1 MFDIQD
7 QTRSSL
13 SRKKLIIGL
22 ALVIATIGTTLATT
36 LTINTNNRVTF
47 GQGVYQI
54 RACDGW
60 IKISFEKTDT
70 AGGVMD
76 NGSMVQAVSAVNI
89 DSFNS
94 LACKNTNFKIK
105 LFKTGVATALN
116 LYTQE
121 NSTASNQVWLSVDN
135 SGVVTLFDT
144 SGTNLGEFGDTAVG
158 LGMDSENK
166 ALKTGFT
173 LPKNPLHFTNGFC
186 KTTQSKAIKYLIRI

>member
-1 MFDIQD
+1 MIALQD
-7 QTRSSL
+7 QAKSAFSK
-13 SRKKLIIGL
+13 KKLALG
-22 ALVIATIGTTLATT
+22 LVILVATVGTTLATT
-36 LTINTNNRVTF
+36 LTINTGNRVTF
-47 GQGVYQI
+47 GQGIYQI

-76 NGSMVQAVSAVNI
+76 GGSMVQAVSAINI

-116 LYTQE
+116 LYTQAD
-121 NSTASNQVWLSVDN
+121 STASNQVWLSVDN
-135 SGVVTLFDT
+135 DGLVTILDT

-158 LGMDSENK
+158 LGMDSE
-166 ALKTGFT
+166 TGRYSIYFFT
-173 LPKNPLHFTNGFC
+173 PLQPASNVNSYTVESGPN
-186 KTTQSKAIKYLIRI
+186 A

>member
-13 SRKKLIIGL
+13 SRKKLLIGL

-47 GQGVYQI
+47 GQGIYQI

-70 AGGVMD
+70 ASGVMD
-76 NGSMVQAVSAVNI
+76 NGTRVQAVSAVNV

-105 LFKTGVATALN
+105 LFKTGVASALN

-135 SGVVTLFDT
+135 SGVVTLLDT
-144 SGTNLGEFGDTAVG
+144 TGTNLGEFGDTAVG
-158 LGMDSENK
+158 LGMDSE
-166 ALKTGFT
+166 TGRYTIYFFT
-173 LPKNPLHFTNGFC
+173 PLQPASNVNSYTVESGPN
-186 KTTQSKAIKYLIRI
+186 A

>member
-1 MFDIQD
+1 MFGIQD
-7 QTRSSL
+7 QRDSSL
-13 SRKKLIIGL
+13 SRKKLLIGL
-22 ALVIATIGTTLATT
+22 ALVVATVGTTFAST

-47 GQGVYQI
+47 GQGIYQI

-135 SGVVTLFDT
+135 SGVVTLLDT
-144 SGTNLGEFGDTAVG
+144 TGTNLGEFGDTAVG
-158 LGMDSENK
+158 LGMDSE
-166 ALKTGFT
+166 TGRYTIYFFT
-173 LPKNPLHFTNGFC
+173 PLQPASNVNSYTVESGPN
-186 KTTQSKAIKYLIRI
+186 A

>member
-1 MFDIQD
+1 MIGMQD
-7 QTRSSL
+7 QTQSSL
-13 SRKKLIIGL
+13 SRKKLLIGL
-22 ALVIATIGTTLATT
+22 ALVVATIGTTFAST
-36 LTINTNNRVTF
+36 LSINTNNRVTF
-47 GQGVYQI
+47 GQGLYQI
-54 RACDGW
+54 KACDGW

-70 AGGVMD
+70 AGGVME
-76 NGSMVQAVSAVNI
+76 NGSMVQAVSAVNV

-135 SGVVTLFDT
+135 SGVVTLLDT

-158 LGMDSENK
+158 LGMDSE
-166 ALKTGFT
+166 TGRYTIYFFT
-173 LPKNPLHFTNGFC
+173 PLQPASNVNSYTVESGP
-186 KTTQSKAIKYLIRI
+186 SA

>member
-1 MFDIQD
+1 MFALQD
-7 QTRSSL
+7 QARSSF
-13 SRKKLIIGL
+13 SKKKLALGL
-22 ALVIATIGTTLATT
+22 AILIATVGTTLATT
-36 LTINTNNRVTF
+36 LTINTGNRVTF
-47 GQGVYQI
+47 GQGIYQI

-76 NGSMVQAVSAVNI
+76 GGLMVQAVSAINI

-94 LACKNTNFKIK
+94 LACKNTNFKVK

-135 SGVVTLFDT
+135 AGLVTILDT
-144 SGTNLGEFGDTAVG
+144 SGTNLGEFGDANVG
-158 LGMDSENK
+158 LGMDSE
-166 ALKTGFT
+166 TGRYTIQFFY
-173 LPKNPLHFTNGFC
+173 PLQPASNVNSYTVESGPN
-186 KTTQSKAIKYLIRI
+186 A

>member
-1 MFDIQD
+1 MFGIQD
-7 QTRSSL
+7 QSESSL
-13 SRKKLIIGL
+13 SRKKLLIGL

-36 LTINTNNRVTF
+36 LTINTSNRVTF
-47 GQGVYQI
+47 GQGLYQI
-54 RACDGW
+54 KACDGW

-70 AGGVMD
+70 AGGVME

-135 SGVVTLFDT
+135 DGLVTILDT
-144 SGTNLGEFGDTAVG
+144 SGANLGEFGDTAVG
-158 LGMDSENK
+158 LGMDSE
-166 ALKTGFT
+166 TGRYSIYFFT
-173 LPKNPLHFTNGFC
+173 PLQPASNVNSYTVESGPN
-186 KTTQSKAIKYLIRI
+186 A

>member
-1 MFDIQD
+1 MFGIQD
-7 QTRSSL
+7 QSQTSF
-13 SRKKLIIGL
+13 SRKKLLIGL
-22 ALVIATIGTTLATT
+22 ALVIVTIGTTLATT
-36 LTINTNNRVTF
+36 FTINTNNRVTF
-47 GQGVYQI
+47 GQGLYQI

-70 AGGVMD
+70 ASGVMD
-76 NGSMVQAVSAVNI
+76 NGTRVQAVSAVNI

-105 LFKTGVATALN
+105 LFKTGVSTALN

-135 SGVVTLFDT
+135 SGVVTLLDT

-158 LGMDSENK
+158 LGMDSE
-166 ALKTGFT
+166 TGRYTIYFFT
-173 LPKNPLHFTNGFC
+173 PLQPASNVDSYTVESGPNV
-186 KTTQSKAIKYLIRI
+186 

>member
-1 MFDIQD
+1 MYALQD
-7 QTRSSL
+7 QAKSPFSK
-13 SRKKLIIGL
+13 KKLALG
-22 ALVIATIGTTLATT
+22 LVILFATVGTTLATT
-36 LTINTNNRVTF
+36 LTINTGNRVTF
-47 GQGVYQI
+47 GQGIYQI

-76 NGSMVQAVSAVNI
+76 SGTRVQAVSAVNV

-121 NSTASNQVWLSVDN
+121 DSTASNQVWLSVDN
-135 SGVVTLFDT
+135 SGVVTILDT
-144 SGTNLGEFGDTAVG
+144 SGTNLGEFGDSAVG
-158 LGMDSENK
+158 LGMDSE
-166 ALKTGFT
+166 TGRYTIYFFT
-173 LPKNPLHFTNGFC
+173 PLQPASNVESYTVESGPN
-186 KTTQSKAIKYLIRI
+186 A

>member
-1 MFDIQD
+1 MFGIQD
-7 QTRSSL
+7 QSQSSL
-13 SRKKLIIGL
+13 SGKKLLIGL
-22 ALVIATIGTTLATT
+22 ALVIVTVGTTLANT

-47 GQGVYQI
+47 GQGIYQI

-135 SGVVTLFDT
+135 SGVVTLLDT

-158 LGMDSENK
+158 LGMDSE
-166 ALKTGFT
+166 TGRYTIYFFT
-173 LPKNPLHFTNGFC
+173 PLLPASNVDSYTVESGPN
-186 KTTQSKAIKYLIRI
+186 A

>member
-1 MFDIQD
+1 MYALQD
-7 QTRSSL
+7 QAKSAFSK
-13 SRKKLIIGL
+13 KKLALG
-22 ALVIATIGTTLATT
+22 LVILVATVGTTLATT
-36 LTINTNNRVTF
+36 LTINTGNRVTF
-47 GQGVYQI
+47 GQGIYQI

-76 NGSMVQAVSAVNI
+76 GGSMVQAVSAINI

-94 LACKNTNFKIK
+94 IACKNTNFKIK

-121 NSTASNQVWLSVDN
+121 DSTASNQVWLSVDN
-135 SGVVTLFDT
+135 DGLVTILDT

-158 LGMDSENK
+158 LGMDSE
-166 ALKTGFT
+166 TGRYSIYFFT
-173 LPKNPLHFTNGFC
+173 PLQPASNVNSYTVESGPN
-186 KTTQSKAIKYLIRI
+186 A